1 MIYCVIHSK
10 LPCQSSPTSLGD
22 TQNMNNDK
30 ASANSRIRTFAR
42 ASNMAVRATSLTL
55 MGKVEIKNVERVRHG
70 LRSVAPWTVPVV
82 DVHGWLQ
89 TFKRFVGCD
98 ADHLSVGQMRRFN
111 IRRIVV
117 GADGIRRV
125 LFSEPQPVDNRK
137 DRDGKEQRVKSLGLR
152 AGQVVEVVCSFA

>member
-1 MIYCVIHSK
+1 
-10 LPCQSSPTSLGD
+10 
-22 TQNMNNDK
+22 MN
-30 ASANSRIRTFAR
+30 
-42 ASNMAVRATSLTL
+42 TSLTL
-55 MGKVEIKNVERVRHG
+55 MGKVEIKNVERARHG
-70 LRSVAPWTVPVV
+70 LRSVAPWTISVV

-125 LFSEPQPVDNRK
+125 LFSEPQFVASGKVDSPRAWT
-137 DRDGKEQRVKSLGLR
+137 EYVKSLGLR
-152 AGQVVEVVCSFA
+152 GGQIVEVVSSFA